1 GARARPRGADQ
12 RALRPP
18 GLRAD
23 RASHRAPRR
32 RAGLRALPG
41 LRALLRLEP
50 ARRHEPRRQGV
61 RGGARRRAGRARA
74 LAVHRRGA
82 RAGGGADREPVRH
95 RAVRRGHAP
104 GAHHVARGAAHAHA
118 EHAAARAG
126 VQRLP
131 LGRTH
136 AGRCRAHAPPQAR
149 HVPRARRAAALR
161 RRLSQNRLMHR
172 VPPFDAGYAWF
183 LDIDGTLLDI
193 AAVPS
198 AVRARPADTQLL
210 TSLYALSRGALA
222 LISGRSIA
230 GIAAIFAPLRLPAA
244 GQHGTER
251 RDARGRE
258 RRHPVP
264 EAELRQAAAQLEAF
278 AARHEGLLFED
289 KGASLAVHYRLAPA
303 LGGVVHATM
312 RRLAVRLGPSVEV
325 QSGKL
330 LAELKPAGRN
340 KGHAIEAFLTEP

>member
-1 GARARPRGADQ
+1 
-12 RALRPP
+12 
-18 GLRAD
+18 
-23 RASHRAPRR
+23 
-32 RAGLRALPG
+32 
-41 LRALLRLEP
+41 
-50 ARRHEPRRQGV
+50 
-61 RGGARRRAGRARA
+61 
-74 LAVHRRGA
+74 
-82 RAGGGADREPVRH
+82 
-95 RAVRRGHAP
+95 
-104 GAHHVARGAAHAHA
+104 
-118 EHAAARAG
+118 
-126 VQRLP
+126 
-131 LGRTH
+131 
-136 AGRCRAHAPPQAR
+136 
-149 HVPRARRAAALR
+149 
-161 RRLSQNRLMHR
+161 MHR

-198 AVRARPADTQLL
+198 AVRARPSDTQLL

-230 GIAAIFAPLRLPAA
+230 GIDAIFAPLRLPAA

-340 KGHAIEAFLTEP
+340 KGHAIEAFLTEPPFRGRVPIFLGDDVTDEHVFEVVNRRGGLSVKIGAGPSLARWRLRDAAAVRAWLAHGIAAAQKKGEPQKMGQEPISG